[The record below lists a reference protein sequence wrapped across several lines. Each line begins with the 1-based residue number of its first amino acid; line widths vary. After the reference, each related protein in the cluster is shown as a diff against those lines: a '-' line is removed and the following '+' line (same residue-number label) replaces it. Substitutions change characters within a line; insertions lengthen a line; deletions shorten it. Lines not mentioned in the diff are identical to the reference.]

1 MDQNILQKNN
11 SSVQQNVVTFFTSFI
26 GIKLVNF
33 LMRDGKR
40 FVAEKIVL
48 QLFLHLRQKRKDPF
62 VIISQGINNIMPVLE
77 LRPVKMRGIVFK
89 IPTPVTRERS
99 ILLALKW
106 LIFAAKDRKNS
117 NRFVENLAFEFIDAA
132 MCEGVA
138 FKKQRS
144 LYEAVVHNKTFI
156 NYRWF

>member
-1 MDQNILQKNN
+1 MDQKILQANK
-11 SSVQQNVVTFFTSFI
+11 VIIHQEVILFFTSFI
-26 GIKLVNF
+26 GKKLVNF

-40 FVAEKIVL
+40 FLAEKIVL
-48 QLFLHLRQKRKDPF
+48 QLISNLRQKRKDPF
-62 VIISQGINNIMPVLE
+62 IIIAQGVSNIMPVLE

-106 LIFAAKDRKNS
+106 LVAAAKERKNAYL
-117 NRFVENLAFEFIDAA
+117 FVDNLALEFIEAA
-132 MCEGVA
+132 AFEGVA

-144 LYEAVVHNKTFI
+144 LYESVINNKTFT

>member
-1 MDQNILQKNN
+1 MDQNILQKNKTLISFDALN
-11 SSVQQNVVTFFTSFI
+11 FFTSFI

-40 FVAEKIVL
+40 FLAEKIVL
-48 QLFLHLRQKRKDPF
+48 QLFFHLRQKRKDPF
-62 VIISQGINNIMPVLE
+62 EVLAQGITNIMPVLE
-77 LRPVKMRGIVFK
+77 LRPVKMRGIIFK

-99 ILLALKW
+99 ILIALKW
-106 LIFAAKDRKNS
+106 LIIAARERKNADS
-117 NRFVENLAFEFIDAA
+117 FVENLAFEFMDAA

-138 FKKQRS
+138 FKKQRN
-144 LYEAVVHNKTFI
+144 LYEAVINNKTFT